1 MYLCSH
7 QSKVQEYSQPHES
20 AMAPQ
25 GETLHLSVEEWAH
38 CHISRQQNSNSKQT
52 KQMAMAYR
60 NTHRDTHQNTQR
72 ERHTEAQSEP
82 TAHPVYIIPVARP
95 SKADLRV
102 ELLTC

>member
-1 MYLCSH
+1 
-7 QSKVQEYSQPHES
+7 
-20 AMAPQ
+20 
-25 GETLHLSVEEWAH
+25 
-38 CHISRQQNSNSKQT
+38 
-52 KQMAMAYR
+52 MAMAYR